1 MGQSVEGA
9 MKGMNRA
16 MEQLAKQ
23 VGNAPKKEENLKLV
37 NDIQRGAVAAKG
49 QPVPHEVTDK
59 AKDDAEKTKL
69 SGQYR
74 ADLIKLMRKLLDLE
88 ESIAA
93 DKTADATKQLA
104 EIERLRDESHDQMG
118 LKDE

>member
-1 MGQSVEGA
+1 

-16 MEQLAKQ
+16 LEQLGKQ
-23 VGNAPKKEENLKLV
+23 VGNTAKKDENLKLV

-59 AKDDAEKTKL
+59 AKDEAEKTKL
-69 SGQYR
+69 RAQYR
-74 ADLIKLMRKLLDLE
+74 ADLIKLVRKLLDLE
-88 ESIAA
+88 ESIAG
-93 DKTADATKQLA
+93 DKTAEATKQIA
-104 EIERLRDESHDQMG
+104 EIEKLRDSSHEELG